1 MSYIQGSFELI
12 SVKQL
17 NSTCYDFSIFC
28 PEIVA
33 LAKAGQFLHI
43 RCEGKTLRRP
53 ISICEIDRVRNTIRF
68 VFDIRGEGTLWLSQ
82 RIRGER
88 LDILGPLGNGFN
100 VFDSEKNALFVG
112 GGIGVPPLLETAK
125 LFNGQADAILGFKC
139 SEISILIEDFQKEC
153 ANVFLTSD
161 DGSLCEKG
169 FATNLLIEC
178 IKNKRYDIIYSCGP
192 MSMLK
197 EVSIIAKTNGIPCFI
212 SLEER
217 MGCGVGACL
226 VCACRIKADE
236 AEIYKHVCKDGPVF
250 NAEEVIW

>member
-1 MSYIQGSFELI
+1 MSYIQGCFELI
-12 SVKQL
+12 STNKI

-43 RCEGKTLRRP
+43 RCGEKTLRRP
-53 ISICEIDRVRNTIRF
+53 ISICEINREKGNIRF
-68 VFDIRGEGTLWLSQ
+68 IFDIRGEGTLWLSQ
-82 RIRGER
+82 RIMGER
-88 LDILGPLGNGFN
+88 LDILGPLGNGFDTN
-100 VFDSEKNALFVG
+100 NGEGKALFVG

-125 LFNGQADAILGFKC
+125 MFNGQADAILGFRC
-139 SEISILIEDFQKEC
+139 SEIAILIEDFQKEC

-161 DGSLCEKG
+161 DGSLCKKG
-169 FATNLLIEC
+169 FATNLLMEC
-178 IKNKRYDIIYSCGP
+178 IENKRYDIIYSCGP
-192 MSMLK
+192 MPMLK
-197 EVSIIAKTNGIPCFI
+197 EVSKIAKTNGIPCYI

-226 VCACRIKADE
+226 VCACKIKADGVE
-236 AEIYKHVCKDGPVF
+236 TYKHVCKDGPVF